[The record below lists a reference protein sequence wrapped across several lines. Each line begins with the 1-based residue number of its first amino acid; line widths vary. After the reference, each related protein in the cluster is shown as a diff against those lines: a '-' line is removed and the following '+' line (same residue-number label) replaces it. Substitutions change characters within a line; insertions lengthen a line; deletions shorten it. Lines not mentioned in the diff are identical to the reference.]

1 ARHRA
6 VGERPVGRPDPG
18 TTRFRYPV
26 LDGRGQL
33 PHRARRRTRRRGGRR
48 NGPGGALRMTRVS
61 VDLIDSLAPMV
72 EPRVREAARR
82 LPHLRYA
89 DVRLEV
95 SEGKGAGAE
104 NGTPKYSGDDY
115 GFALGA
121 RVLAGDREVAP
132 GYVGQTLGTADLDDL
147 HRARRGAGGGGEA
160 RGE

>member
-6 VGERPVGRPDPG
+6 MAERPVGSADHG

-61 VDLIDSLAPMV
+61 VDLTHSLCPMV
-72 EPRVREAARR
+72 ETRVREAARR

-121 RVLAGDREVAP
+121 RGLGGGREVAP

-147 HRARRGAGGGGEA
+147 ARVVPGAAGGGGW
-160 RGE
+160 GGG